1 MRKNIIACAVAL
13 MAALPSKA
21 QTISVGVV
29 SPSADSEAYMDAP
42 AAKTIVTKL
51 QAVLTK
57 NGVGADG
64 SDFVIVPTV
73 TVDEDEMIET
83 GMVNLFK
90 INGSLNLVLKQL
102 STGKSFGSVAIP
114 IRGTGK
120 RNKNTAVK
128 SAVGSINV
136 NDPNISRFLEQSKK
150 NVIDY
155 YNSNS
160 SSIIGKARTATA
172 NGEYEKALAILS
184 SFPEGMPN
192 ESEINAE
199 INKTYKAYL
208 DENCQAAIV
217 QAKAA
222 LARKD
227 YSRVEYIISTIDPKS
242 SCYSEALAITKTI
255 NNEIRTAEAQARA
268 DQKRRE
274 DNAVAL
280 RKASIN
286 AARDVAKAYYQRTY
300 PTYNI
305 VFR

>member
-1 MRKNIIACAVAL
+1 
-13 MAALPSKA
+13 
-21 QTISVGVV
+21 
-29 SPSADSEAYMDAP
+29 MDAP
-42 AAKTIVTKL
+42 VAKTLATKL

-57 NGVGADG
+57 NGIGADG
-64 SDFVIVPTV
+64 SDFVIVPTLII
-73 TVDEDEMIET
+73 DDDEMIET

-90 INGSLNLVLKQL
+90 ITGSLNLALKQL
-102 STGKSFGSVAIP
+102 STGKVFGSAAVAI
-114 IRGTGK
+114 RGSGK

-128 SAVGSINV
+128 AAVGSLNV
-136 NDPNISRFLEQSKK
+136 NDPAISGFLEQSKK
-150 NVIDY
+150 NVVDY

-160 SSIIGKARTATA
+160 ASIIGKARTATA

-192 ESEINAE
+192 EGEINAE

-227 YSRVEYIISTIDPKS
+227 YSRVEYIIAQIDPKS

-255 NNEIRTAEAQARA
+255 NNEVRTAEAQARA
-268 DQKRRE
+268 DQRRRE

-280 RKASIN
+280 RKATIN